1 MDSGVFYFLKVSQQK
16 RHRGKMNVFVS
27 FSLELLLLWNA
38 PYDRTHARD
47 AERLRTTR
55 VAQSTHIGHVE

>member
-1 MDSGVFYFLKVSQQK
+1 
-16 RHRGKMNVFVS
+16 MNVFVS